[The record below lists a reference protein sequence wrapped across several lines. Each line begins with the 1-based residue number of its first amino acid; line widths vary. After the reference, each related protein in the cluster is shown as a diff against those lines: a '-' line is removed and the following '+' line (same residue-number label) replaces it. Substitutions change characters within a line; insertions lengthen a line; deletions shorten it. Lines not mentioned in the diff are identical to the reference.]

1 MHRPSDYP
9 SALLWLL
16 DETHVTVT
24 AATAIAILWTRNA
37 HCAWFAAGA
46 VGSTVITRIIKRTI
60 RQPRPPP
67 PPPSTKPAPVRP
79 KRTYGMPSTHS
90 TALGFYFAYMWPLLP
105 LVSSA
110 VWGERVAV
118 AAITALTLWSRVE
131 LGYHTVPQVVVGTT
145 VGVVCA
151 FGWKSLWDAYPMVG
165 GQLQMLMDA
174 VFDKVFSLF

>member
-1 MHRPSDYP
+1 M
-9 SALLWLL
+9 
-16 DETHVTVT
+16 T
-24 AATAIAILWTRNA
+24 AATAIAILWTQSA

-46 VGSTVITRIIKRTI
+46 VGSTVVSESPFHNSLCRPRTAPLTLARIIKRTI

-105 LVSSA
+105 LVSGV

-118 AAITALTLWSRVE
+118 AAITGLTLWSRVE
-131 LGYHTVPQVVVGTT
+131 LGYHTVPQVVAGTT
-145 VGVVCA
+145 VGVICA
-151 FGWKSLWDAYPMVG
+151 AGWKALWDTNPVIEA
-165 GQLQMLMDA
+165 QLQALMDTVREKA
-174 VFDKVFSLF
+174 LSFF